1 MNEILKAMRER
12 RSVRKFKS
20 DMPTREQIDQVVE
33 SGLYAAS
40 GRGEQASISIVI
52 TNKELRD
59 KFADVNRQ
67 IGGWDEGFDPFYGAP
82 VIIAVLDRVS
92 WPTHGY
98 DGSLVIG
105 NMLLAAHALGLG
117 ACWIHR
123 AKQEFEMDEFKT
135 ILQKLGVDEEYEG
148 IGHVALG
155 YPDAPIPAPPARK
168 EGRVFY
174 ID

>member
-1 MNEILKAMRER
+1 MNAILQAMRER

-20 DMPTREQIDQVVE
+20 DMPSKEQIDQIVE
-33 SGLYAAS
+33 AGLYAAS
-40 GRGEQASISIVI
+40 GLGEQASITLVI

-59 KFADVNRQ
+59 KFAEVNRQ
-67 IGGWDEGFDPFYGAP
+67 IGGWAEGFDPFYGAP
-82 VIIAVLDRVS
+82 VIIVVLDRLD
-92 WPTHGY
+92 WATHGY

-123 AKQEFEMDEFKT
+123 AKQEFEMDEFKA
-135 ILQKLGVDEEYEG
+135 LLASLGVTGEYEG

-155 YPDAPIPAPPARK
+155 YPDAPIPEPPARK
-168 EGRVFY
+168 DGRVFY
-174 ID
+174 FE

>member
-1 MNEILKAMRER
+1 MNEIIKAMKER
-12 RSVRKFKS
+12 RSIRKFKP
-20 DMPTREQIDQVVE
+20 DMPPRELIEQIADA
-33 SGLYAAS
+33 GLYAAN
-40 GRGEQASISIVI
+40 GRGKQAVMTVAV
-52 TNKELRD
+52 TNKQLRD
-59 KFADVNRQ
+59 KLSNDNRL